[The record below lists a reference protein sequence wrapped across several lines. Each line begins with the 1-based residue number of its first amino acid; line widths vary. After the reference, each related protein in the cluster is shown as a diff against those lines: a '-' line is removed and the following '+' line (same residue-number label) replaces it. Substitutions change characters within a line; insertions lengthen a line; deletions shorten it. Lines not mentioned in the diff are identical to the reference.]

1 MKYLF
6 DDKDRIINEVK
17 SRARRAFFLDY
28 DGTLTPIVEDPEKA
42 YLSPQYRKVIASLL
56 RNERDFVCIIS
67 GRAIA
72 QLEGF
77 IRLKGLVLAGNHG
90 MEIAGPDISYVNHD
104 ALRTK
109 ALLGKIAQMLQ
120 LKLRDFEGVL
130 VEDKGLTVSVHYRKL
145 AASQHVHLK
154 KFFFREMEEF
164 LTSKT
169 VVITGGKKVLEV
181 RPNVVWDKGSAVKW
195 LLDYLSK
202 DLLEEPYPIYMG
214 DDETDEDAFRTLKGR
229 GLTVLVSSQKKESRA
244 SYFIR
249 SVEEAYRFLRL
260 FVNRSRAAG

>member
-6 DDKDRIINEVK
+6 DDKDRIIEEVK
-17 SRARRAFFLDY
+17 SRARRALFLDY

-42 YLSPQYRKVIASLL
+42 FLSHEYRKVIASLL
-56 RNERDFVCIIS
+56 RNERNSVCIIS
-67 GRAIA
+67 GRAIE

-90 MEIAGPDISYVNHD
+90 MQIAGPDIFYVND
-104 ALRTK
+104 EALRAK
-109 ALLGKIAQMLQ
+109 ALLGEIAQMLQ
-120 LKLRDFEGVL
+120 LKVRGFEGVL
-130 VEDKGLTVSVHYRKL
+130 VEDKGLTVSVHYRML
-145 AASQHVHLK
+145 AASQHAQLK
-154 KFFFREMEEF
+154 NFFFREMEKF

-169 VVITGGKKVLEV
+169 VVITRGKKVLEV

-229 GLTVLVSSQKKESRA
+229 GLTVLVSPRKKESQA
-244 SYFIR
+244 SHFIR
-249 SVEEAYRFLRL
+249 SVEETYRFLRL
-260 FVNRSRAAG
+260 FVC